1 MNAGRHAAALLGLVL
16 AGTGVNASA
25 QQFPAKAVRIIA
37 TDAGGGGDF
46 AARLIATGLA
56 STFGQ
61 PVVVENR
68 GGGAGLVAITSVTGA
83 VPDGYTLLVY
93 GTTIWT
99 LPFMQRVPYDPIR
112 DLSPITLAVRSP
124 NILVVHPA
132 LPVKSVKDLIEL
144 AKARPGQLN
153 YGGSNIGSSPHLAAE
168 LFKSMARVDIVG
180 VPYKGGA
187 PAVVDLVAG
196 SLQLMFATLPAARA
210 QINAGR
216 LRAIAV
222 TSAKPSLLFPELP
235 TVGAS
240 LPGYEA
246 VTVSGLF
253 APAKTPATVINRLN
267 RAAVDVLNKP
277 EVKEKFLSAGVETV
291 GNTPAE
297 FAAVIKREM
306 ATMGKLIKDAGIRSE
321 Q

>member
-1 MNAGRHAAALLGLVL
+1 MTAGRHAAALLGLVL

>member
-1 MNAGRHAAALLGLVL
+1 
-16 AGTGVNASA
+16 
-25 QQFPAKAVRIIA
+25 
-37 TDAGGGGDF
+37 
-46 AARLIATGLA
+46 
-56 STFGQ
+56 
-61 PVVVENR
+61 
-68 GGGAGLVAITSVTGA
+68 
-83 VPDGYTLLVY
+83 
-93 GTTIWT
+93 
-99 LPFMQRVPYDPIR
+99 
-112 DLSPITLAVRSP
+112 
-124 NILVVHPA
+124 
-132 LPVKSVKDLIEL
+132 VKSVNDLIER

-168 LFKSMARVDIVG
+168 LFKSMAHVDIVG
-180 VPYKGGA
+180 VYYKGGA

-222 TSAKPSLLFPELP
+222 TSAKRSLLFPELP

-240 LPGYEA
+240 LPGYET

-253 APAKTPATVINRLN
+253 APAKTPTAIIDGLN

-277 EVKEKFLSAGVETV
+277 EVKEKFLSSGVETV